1 MTAFGTVIIRQR
13 LERQAETGMPF
24 TAYSRVCERHVA
36 AAEAVAVAGRVTEL
50 IHSTQWTGSCCKR

>member
-24 TAYSRVCERHVA
+24 AAYSRVCERHVA
-36 AAEAVAVAGRVTEL
+36 AGEAVAGRVTEL

>member
-24 TAYSRVCERHVA
+24 AAYLRVCERHVA
-36 AAEAVAVAGRVTEL
+36 ATAEAVAGRVTEL

>member
-24 TAYSRVCERHVA
+24 AAYSRVCERHVA
-36 AAEAVAVAGRVTEL
+36 AAEAVAGRVTEL

>member
-24 TAYSRVCERHVA
+24 AAYSRVCERHVA
-36 AAEAVAVAGRVTEL
+36 AEAAVPGRVTEL